1 MPIFDISGDKL
12 STVEQK
18 NFALEKDLQSL
29 VEKNLE
35 TVFNCRFVAS
45 EFSTGA
51 QHAGRIDS
59 LALSEEDNPVIIEYK
74 KVESSELIN
83 QSLFYLHWIQDHKGD
98 FDIAVQKRLGSDVNV
113 DWSDVRVICI
123 APNYKKYDLHAVQV
137 MGANIELWK
146 YRLFSNSSLYLEEV
160 FHTAKS
166 SAVTTSSATTDNG
179 YKNPI
184 MVEAGKKAALTR
196 ATATYTFDERLEGKS
211 DEIQDLTATIREF
224 IIDLDESIEE
234 VPKKFY
240 VAYKISQNI
249 ACMEVKG
256 RNIKLFLKLKPS
268 DIPEGTKNYRDVTS
282 IGHYGT
288 GDAEFTVSSEVEFE
302 SIKDFIVM
310 AYNKVGG

>member
-12 STVEQK
+12 SSVEQK
-18 NFALEKDLQSL
+18 NFSFEKDLQL
-29 VEKNLE
+29 LIEKNLE
-35 TVFNCRFVAS
+35 TVFNCRFIAS

-83 QSLFYLHWIQDHKGD
+83 QSLFYLHWIHDHKGD
-98 FDIAVQKRLGSDVNV
+98 FEIAVQKALGNGVKV

-166 SAVTTSSATTDNG
+166 SAVTTPSASTDNG
-179 YKNPI
+179 YKNPV
-184 MVEAGKKAALTR
+184 MVKAGKKAALTR
-196 ATATYTFDERLEGKS
+196 ATATYTFNERLKGKS
-211 DEIQDLTATIREF
+211 DEIQELTATIREF
-224 IIDLDESIEE
+224 IIGLDESIEE

-249 ACMEVKG
+249 ACMEVQG

-268 DIPEGTKNYRDVTS
+268 DIPEDTKNYRDVTS

-288 GDAEFTVSSEVEFE
+288 GDVEFTVSSEAEFE
-302 SIKDFIVM
+302 SVKDFIVM
-310 AYNKVGG
+310 AYNRVGG

>member
-1 MPIFDISGDKL
+1 MPLFDISNNEL
-12 STVEQK
+12 SSVEQK
-18 NFALEKDLQSL
+18 NFALEKDLQNLIENSL
-29 VEKNLE
+29 D
-35 TVFNCRFVAS
+35 TVFNCRFIAS

-98 FDIAVQKRLGSDVNV
+98 FEIAARKKMGDEITV
-113 DWSDVRVICI
+113 DWSDIRVICL

-146 YRLFSNSSLYLEEV
+146 YRLFSNNSLYLEEV
-160 FHTAKS
+160 FHTSKS
-166 SAVTTSSATTDNG
+166 TSSNAPVHNNEIST
-179 YKNPI
+179 KNPI
-184 MVEAGKKAALTR
+184 MVEAGKKAAQTR
-196 ATATYTFDERLEGKS
+196 ATGTYTFDERLKGKS
-211 DEIQDLTATIREF
+211 QEILNLTASIREF
-224 IIDLDESIEE
+224 ILGLDESIEE

-249 ACMEVKG
+249 ACMEIKNK
-256 RNIKLFLKLKPS
+256 NIKLFLKLKPT
-268 DIPEGTKNYRDVTS
+268 DIPDNTSFCRDVSS

-288 GDAEFTVSSEVEFE
+288 GDVEFIISSETQFDA
-302 SIKDFIVM
+302 IKEFIVL